1 MLNQL
6 LWFIHILL
14 LIIAV
19 GPNVTNAI
27 WIQRAMANRAALPF
41 TLQGIKIINDRIVI
55 PAIGLILITWIAMA
69 LTSGIS
75 LLIPWILLV
84 TIFWLVVFLLGLFG
98 YTPALR
104 KQITL
109 AESTGADSDEY
120 KSAAWRGTIIGIAI
134 GVIVLL
140 IILLMAFQPALWS

>member
-14 LIIAV
+14 LIVAV

-27 WIQRAMANRAALPF
+27 WIQRAMGNREALPF
-41 TLQGIKIINDRIVI
+41 TLRGIQVINNRVVI

-69 LTSGIS
+69 LTSGQS
-75 LLIPWILLV
+75 LLTAWILLV

-98 YTPALR
+98 YTPTLR
-104 KQITL
+104 KQIAL

-140 IILLMAFQPALWS
+140 ILLLITFQPALWG

>member
-14 LIIAV
+14 LIVAI

-69 LTSGIS
+69 ITSGAS
-75 LLIPWILLV
+75 LLTAWILLV
-84 TIFWLVVFLLGLFG
+84 AIFWLFVFLIGLFG

-104 KQITL
+104 KQIAL
-109 AESTGADSDEY
+109 AENPGADSDEY

-140 IILLMAFQPALWS
+140 IILLISFQPALWG

>member
-1 MLNQL
+1 MLSQL

-14 LIIAV
+14 LIVAV

-27 WIQRAMANRAALPF
+27 WIQRAMANREVLPF
-41 TLQGIKIINDRIVI
+41 TLRGIQVINNRVVI

-75 LLIPWILLV
+75 LLTAWILLV
-84 TIFWLVVFLLGLFG
+84 TVFWLVVFLLGLFG

-104 KQITL
+104 RQIAL
-109 AESTGADSDEY
+109 AENPGADSDDY
-120 KSAAWRGTIIGIAI
+120 KSAAWQGTIIGIAI
-134 GVIVLL
+134 GVLVLL
-140 IILLMAFQPALWS
+140 IILLVSFQPALWG

>member
-14 LIIAV
+14 LIVAI

-69 LTSGIS
+69 LTSCIS
-75 LLIPWILLV
+75 LLTAWILLV
-84 TIFWLVVFLLGLFG
+84 AIFWLVVLLLGLFG
-98 YTPALR
+98 YTPTIR
-104 KQITL
+104 KQIAF

-140 IILLMAFQPALWS
+140 ILLLMSFQPELWG

>member
-1 MLNQL
+1 MLSQL
-6 LWFIHILL
+6 LMFIYILL
-14 LIIAV
+14 LIVAI
-19 GPNVTNAI
+19 GPNITNAI
-27 WIQRAMANRAALPF
+27 WIQRAMANREALPF
-41 TLQGIKIINDRIVI
+41 TLRGIKVINDRVVI

-69 LTSGIS
+69 LTSGQS
-75 LLIPWILLV
+75 LLTAWILLV

-98 YTPALR
+98 YTPTLR
-104 KQITL
+104 KQIAL

-140 IILLMAFQPALWS
+140 ILLLIAFQPALWG